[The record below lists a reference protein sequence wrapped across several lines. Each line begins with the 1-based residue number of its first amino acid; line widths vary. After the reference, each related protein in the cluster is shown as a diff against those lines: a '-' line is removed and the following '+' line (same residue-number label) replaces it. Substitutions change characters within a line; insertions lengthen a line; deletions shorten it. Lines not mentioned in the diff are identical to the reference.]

1 MNTGLAVMVAAV
13 VVAAGIGPFIAVKR
27 GGDAYDFYDDDADEP
42 APHDDDDDTT
52 QIPRVTDQADRYMY

>member
-27 GGDAYDFYDDDADEP
+27 GGDAYDFYDDADEP
-42 APHDDDDDTT
+42 EPHEYDDTT
-52 QIPRVTDQADRYMY
+52 QIPPVTDQADRYMY